1 MHVERALRR
10 LTEQHGVLR
19 RNQVPTAT
27 LRALVRSGRVV
38 RFLPGTYV
46 DSARE
51 QRQHTRL
58 AAVLAHYP
66 AALLWASTAESVIWA
81 NPAAEHR
88 ISIAGPH
95 TIHPPAFVQASYR
108 RIPNES
114 RVLWSGLALPSPA
127 YLAVEAASH
136 DEGRLAERMLR
147 ERIVTPGALVDALA
161 WFGHVPGTAI
171 RRQVVRNSADNP
183 WSGGERALQS
193 LLREAGIGG
202 WVANRPV
209 WVAGRCYFPDV
220 LFEAERLILEFDG
233 YEFHS
238 SRAAF
243 EADRIRMNELHLAGY
258 LVLRY
263 TWERLADPAALIRQ
277 VRRMRTRLRAA

>member
-1 MHVERALRR
+1 MHVEGALRR
-10 LTEQHGVLR
+10 LAEQHGVLR
-19 RNQVPTAT
+19 RDQIAPAT
-27 LRALVRSGRVV
+27 LKALVRSGRVV

-46 DSARE
+46 DADPVH
-51 QRQHTRL
+51 RQHTRL

-66 AALLWASTAESVIWA
+66 AALLWGSTAEAVIWA
-81 NPAAEHR
+81 RPATEHR
-88 ISIAGPH
+88 VSIAVPH
-95 TIHPPAFVQASYR
+95 TIHPPAFVQAVYR
-108 RIPNES
+108 RIPKEA
-114 RVLWSGLALPSPA
+114 RVFWAGLALPSPA
-127 YLAVEAASH
+127 YLAVEAAGH

-161 WFGHVPGTAI
+161 WFNHVPGAAI
-171 RRQVVRNSADNP
+171 RRQVVRSSADNP

-193 LLREAGIGG
+193 LLREAGVTG

-209 WVAGRCYFPDV
+209 WVGGRCYFPDI

-243 EADRIRMNELHLAGY
+243 EADRIRMNHLHLAGY

-263 TWERLADPAALIRQ
+263 TWDRLADPSALIRE
-277 VRRMRTRLRAA
+277 VRQMRTRLRAA